1 LRAVIDTNVLIS
13 GFISRESY
21 PAKLVDGWVEKRFK
35 PVVSEEII
43 REYCEVLARDRF
55 SALGSVEERLKL
67 LGTLLSFEHVVLVNP
82 RERICMVKDDPGDDI
97 FLECTAAGECE
108 FIISG
113 DQHLL
118 KLKQYKNIKVI
129 ITAKEF
135 VELLKASEGK

>member
-1 LRAVIDTNVLIS
+1 MRAVIDTNVLIS

-21 PAKLVDGWVEKRFK
+21 PAKLVDGWVEKRFE

-43 REYCEVLARDRF
+43 REYREVFARDRF

-82 RERICMVKDDPGDDI
+82 QERICMVKDDPGDDI
-97 FLECTAAGECE
+97 FLECAAAGECE

-129 ITAKEF
+129 TAKEF
-135 VELLKASEGK
+135 IELLKDSEEK

>member
-1 LRAVIDTNVLIS
+1 MRAVIDTNVLIS

-21 PAKLVDGWVEKRFK
+21 PAKLVDGWVEKRFE

-43 REYCEVLARDRF
+43 REYREVFARDRF

-67 LGTLLSFEHVVLVNP
+67 LDTLLSFEHVVLVSP
-82 RERICMVKDDPGDDI
+82 QERICMVKDDPGDDI
-97 FLECTAAGECE
+97 FLECAAAGECE

-129 ITAKEF
+129 TAKEF
-135 VELLKASEGK
+135 IELLKASEEK

>member
-1 LRAVIDTNVLIS
+1 MRAVIDTNVLIS

-21 PAKLVDGWVEKRFK
+21 PAKLVDGWVEKRFE

-43 REYCEVLARDRF
+43 REYREVFARDRF

-82 RERICMVKDDPGDDI
+82 QERICMVKDDPRDDI
-97 FLECTAAGECE
+97 FLECAAAGECE

-129 ITAKEF
+129 TAKEF
-135 VELLKASEGK
+135 IELLKASEEK

>member
-1 LRAVIDTNVLIS
+1 MRAVIDTNVLIS

-21 PAKLVDGWVEKRFK
+21 PAKLVDGWVEKRFE

-43 REYCEVLARDRF
+43 REYREVFARDRF

-82 RERICMVKDDPGDDI
+82 QEQICMVKDDPGDDI
-97 FLECTAAGECE
+97 FLECAAAGECE

-129 ITAKEF
+129 TAKEF
-135 VELLKASEGK
+135 IELLKASEEK

>member
-1 LRAVIDTNVLIS
+1 MRAVIDTNVLIS

-21 PAKLVDGWVEKRFK
+21 PAKLVDGWVEKRFE

-43 REYCEVLARDRF
+43 KEYREVFARDRF

-82 RERICMVKDDPGDDI
+82 QERICMVKDDPGDDI
-97 FLECTAAGECE
+97 FLECAAAGECE

-129 ITAKEF
+129 TAKEF
-135 VELLKASEGK
+135 IELLKDSEEK

>member
-1 LRAVIDTNVLIS
+1 MRAVIDTNVLIS

-21 PAKLVDGWVEKRFK
+21 PAKLVDGWVEKRFE

-43 REYCEVLARDRF
+43 KEYREVFARDRF

-82 RERICMVKDDPGDDI
+82 QEQICMVKDDPGDDI
-97 FLECTAAGECE
+97 FLECAAAGECE

-129 ITAKEF
+129 TAKEF
-135 VELLKASEGK
+135 IELLKASEEK

>member
-1 LRAVIDTNVLIS
+1 MRAVIDTNVLIS

-21 PAKLVDGWVEKRFK
+21 PAKLVDGWIEKRFE

-43 REYCEVLARDRF
+43 KEYREVFARDRF

-82 RERICMVKDDPGDDI
+82 QERICMVKDDPGDDI
-97 FLECTAAGECE
+97 FLECAAAGECE

-129 ITAKEF
+129 TAKEF
-135 VELLKASEGK
+135 IELLKDSEEK

>member
-1 LRAVIDTNVLIS
+1 MRAVIDTNVLIS

-21 PAKLVDGWVEKRFK
+21 PAKLVDGWVEKRFE

-43 REYCEVLARDRF
+43 SEYREVFASDRF

-67 LGTLLSFEHVVLVNP
+67 LGTLLSLEHVVLVNP
-82 RERICMVKDDPGDDI
+82 QEQICMVKDDPGDDI
-97 FLECTAAGECE
+97 FLECAAAGECE

-129 ITAKEF
+129 TAKEF
-135 VELLKASEGK
+135 IELLKASEEK

>member
-1 LRAVIDTNVLIS
+1 MRAVIDTNVLIS

-21 PAKLVDGWVEKRFK
+21 PAKLVDGWVEKRFE

-43 REYCEVLARDRF
+43 REYREVFARDRF

-82 RERICMVKDDPGDDI
+82 QERICMVKDDPRNDI
-97 FLECTAAGECE
+97 FLECAAAGECE

-129 ITAKEF
+129 TAKEF
-135 VELLKASEGK
+135 IELLKASEEK

>member
-1 LRAVIDTNVLIS
+1 MRAVIDTNVLIS

-21 PAKLVDGWVEKRFK
+21 PAKLVDGWVEKRFE

-43 REYCEVLARDRF
+43 REYREVFARDRF

-82 RERICMVKDDPGDDI
+82 QEQICMVKDDPRDDI
-97 FLECTAAGECE
+97 FLECAAAGECE

-129 ITAKEF
+129 TAKEF
-135 VELLKASEGK
+135 IELLKASEEK

>member
-1 LRAVIDTNVLIS
+1 LRVVIDTNVLIS

-21 PAKLVDGWVEKRFK
+21 PAKLVDGWVEKRFD

-43 REYCEVLARDRF
+43 REYREVLTRDRF

-67 LGTLLSFEHVVLVNP
+67 LDALLSFEHVVLVNP

-97 FLECTAAGECE
+97 FLECATAGECE

-129 ITAKEF
+129 TAKEF
-135 VELLKASEGK
+135 VELLKVSEGK

>member
-1 LRAVIDTNVLIS
+1 MRAVIDTNVLIS

-21 PAKLVDGWVEKRFK
+21 PAKLVDGWIEKRFE

-43 REYCEVLARDRF
+43 KEYREVFARDRF

-82 RERICMVKDDPGDDI
+82 QERICMVKDDPRDDI
-97 FLECTAAGECE
+97 FLECAAAGECE

-129 ITAKEF
+129 TAKEF
-135 VELLKASEGK
+135 IELLKDSEEK

>member
-1 LRAVIDTNVLIS
+1 MRAVIDTNVLIS

-21 PAKLVDGWVEKRFK
+21 PAKLVDGWVEKRFE

-43 REYCEVLARDRF
+43 REYREVFARDRF

-67 LGTLLSFEHVVLVNP
+67 LDTLLSFEHVVLVSP
-82 RERICMVKDDPGDDI
+82 QERICMVKDDPGDDV
-97 FLECTAAGECE
+97 FLECAAAGECE

-129 ITAKEF
+129 TAKEF
-135 VELLKASEGK
+135 IELLKDSEEK

>member
-1 LRAVIDTNVLIS
+1 MRAVIDTNVLIS

-21 PAKLVDGWVEKRFK
+21 PAKLVDGWVEKRFE

-43 REYCEVLARDRF
+43 KEYREVFARDRF

-82 RERICMVKDDPGDDI
+82 QERICMVKDDPRDDI
-97 FLECTAAGECE
+97 FLECAAAGECE

-129 ITAKEF
+129 TAKEF
-135 VELLKASEGK
+135 IELLKDSEEK

>member
-1 LRAVIDTNVLIS
+1 MWCGLSNMRV
-13 GFISRESY
+13 Y
-21 PAKLVDGWVEKRFK
+21 PAKLVDGWVEKRFE

-43 REYCEVLARDRF
+43 REYREVFARDRF

-67 LGTLLSFEHVVLVNP
+67 LGTLLSFEHVVLVSP
-82 RERICMVKDDPGDDI
+82 QEQICMVKDDPGDDI
-97 FLECTAAGECE
+97 FLECAAAGECE

-129 ITAKEF
+129 TAKEF
-135 VELLKASEGK
+135 IELLKASEEK

>member
-1 LRAVIDTNVLIS
+1 MRAVIDTNVLIS

-21 PAKLVDGWVEKRFK
+21 PAKLVDGWVEKRFE

-43 REYCEVLARDRF
+43 KEYREVFARDRF

-82 RERICMVKDDPGDDI
+82 QERICMVKDDPRDDI
-97 FLECTAAGECE
+97 FLECAAAGECE

-129 ITAKEF
+129 TAKEF
-135 VELLKASEGK
+135 IELLKASEEK

>member
-1 LRAVIDTNVLIS
+1 MRAVIDTNVLIS

-21 PAKLVDGWVEKRFK
+21 PAKLVDGWVEKRFE

-43 REYCEVLARDRF
+43 REYREVFARDRF

-82 RERICMVKDDPGDDI
+82 QERICMVKDDPGDDI
-97 FLECTAAGECE
+97 FLECAAAGECE

-118 KLKQYKNIKVI
+118 KLKQYKNIKA

-135 VELLKASEGK
+135 IELLKASEEK

>member
-21 PAKLVDGWVEKRFK
+21 PAKLVDGWVEKRFE

-43 REYCEVLARDRF
+43 REYREVFARDRF

-82 RERICMVKDDPGDDI
+82 QERICMVIDDPRDDI
-97 FLECTAAGECE
+97 FLECAAAGECE

-129 ITAKEF
+129 TAKEF
-135 VELLKASEGK
+135 IELLKASEEK

>member
-1 LRAVIDTNVLIS
+1 MRAVIDTNVLIS

-21 PAKLVDGWVEKRFK
+21 PAKLVDGWVEKRFE

-43 REYCEVLARDRF
+43 KEYREVFARDRF

-97 FLECTAAGECE
+97 FLECAAAGECE

-129 ITAKEF
+129 TAKEF
-135 VELLKASEGK
+135 IELLKASEEK

>member
-21 PAKLVDGWVEKRFK
+21 PAKLVDGWVEKRFE

-43 REYCEVLARDRF
+43 REYREVFARDRF

-82 RERICMVKDDPGDDI
+82 QEQICMVKDDPRDDI
-97 FLECTAAGECE
+97 FLECAAAGECE

-129 ITAKEF
+129 TAKEF
-135 VELLKASEGK
+135 IELLKASEEK

>member
-1 LRAVIDTNVLIS
+1 MRAVIDTNVLIS

-21 PAKLVDGWVEKRFK
+21 PAKLVDGWVEKRFE

-43 REYCEVLARDRF
+43 REYREVFARDRF

-67 LGTLLSFEHVVLVNP
+67 LDTLLSFEHVVLVNP
-82 RERICMVKDDPGDDI
+82 QERICMVKDDPGDDI
-97 FLECTAAGECE
+97 FLECAAAGECE

-129 ITAKEF
+129 TAKEF
-135 VELLKASEGK
+135 IELLKDSEEK

>member
-1 LRAVIDTNVLIS
+1 MRAVIDTNVLIS

-21 PAKLVDGWVEKRFK
+21 PAKLVDGWVEKRFE

-43 REYCEVLARDRF
+43 REYREVFARDRF

-67 LGTLLSFEHVVLVNP
+67 LGTLLSFEHVVLVSP
-82 RERICMVKDDPGDDI
+82 QERICMVKDDPRDDI
-97 FLECTAAGECE
+97 FLECAAAGECE

-129 ITAKEF
+129 TAKEF
-135 VELLKASEGK
+135 IELLKASEEK

>member
-1 LRAVIDTNVLIS
+1 MRAVIDTNVLIS

-21 PAKLVDGWVEKRFK
+21 PAKLVDGWVEKRFE

-43 REYCEVLARDRF
+43 REYREVFARDRF

-82 RERICMVKDDPGDDI
+82 QERICMVKDDPGDDI
-97 FLECTAAGECE
+97 FLECAAAGECE

-129 ITAKEF
+129 TANEF
-135 VELLKASEGK
+135 IELLKASEEK

>member
-1 LRAVIDTNVLIS
+1 MRAVIDTNVLIS

-21 PAKLVDGWVEKRFK
+21 PAKLVDGWIEKRFE

-43 REYCEVLARDRF
+43 KEYREVFARDRF

-82 RERICMVKDDPGDDI
+82 QERICMVKDDPGDDI
-97 FLECTAAGECE
+97 FLECAAAGECE

-129 ITAKEF
+129 TAKEF
-135 VELLKASEGK
+135 IELLKASEEK

>member
-1 LRAVIDTNVLIS
+1 MRAVIDTNVLIS

-21 PAKLVDGWVEKRFK
+21 PAKLVDGWVDKRFE

-43 REYCEVLARDRF
+43 KEYREVFARDRF

-82 RERICMVKDDPGDDI
+82 QERICMVKDDPGDDI
-97 FLECTAAGECE
+97 FLECAAAGECE

-129 ITAKEF
+129 TAKEF
-135 VELLKASEGK
+135 IELLKASEEK

>member
-1 LRAVIDTNVLIS
+1 MRAVIDTNVLIS

-21 PAKLVDGWVEKRFK
+21 PAKLVDGWIEKRFE

-43 REYCEVLARDRF
+43 KEYREVFARDRF

-82 RERICMVKDDPGDDI
+82 QERICMVKDDPRDDI
-97 FLECTAAGECE
+97 FLECAAAGECE

-129 ITAKEF
+129 TAKEF
-135 VELLKASEGK
+135 IELLKASEEK